1 MSCIRWVPNTFL
13 LSIRKVVW
21 IQENKVFK
29 LGCKLMSFE
38 NNDLH
43 YLISSSLFVAS
54 EKYWQLL
61 KIKKANINS
70 PAEEIW
76 RAHRETV
83 HWTHRRSPKNM
94 IFKSKAQ
101 LSVPKRSISHFRAV
115 AVLTWFRD
123 VKKIKVCLPECHAG
137 WWCWS
142 LHKRLWCAL

>member
-13 LSIRKVVW
+13 LSIRNVVW

-38 NNDLH
+38 NNDLN
-43 YLISSSLFVAS
+43 YLISSSLFMAP
-54 EKYWQLL
+54 EKYQQLL
-61 KIKKANINS
+61 KIKKTNINS

-76 RAHRETV
+76 TAHRETV

-94 IFKSKAQ
+94 IFKLKAQ

-115 AVLTWFRD
+115 LTCKCLGSEMW
-123 VKKIKVCLPECHAG
+123 KSCLPECHAG